1 MDKLLLIDDETDVQ
15 YSFRRLFDSPEI
27 ELTTATSGEEGL
39 KIIPRL
45 KPNLVMMD
53 IRMGGMNGLETLR
66 RLRVIDAKLPVIM
79 MTAYGTTQ
87 TAIEAMKLGAYD
99 YLLKPFD
106 VPKLKQIVFDALKA
120 ARAMK
125 QVVSYQPLLESEDY
139 DLGIVGRCEPMQ
151 NVFKLIGQLSASDAT
166 ALVTGESGTGKELV
180 ARAVY
185 SHSQRSSQPFLAIN
199 CAAIPENLL
208 ESELFG
214 HEKGAFTG
222 ATNQRIGKFEQC
234 NRGTIFLDEIGD
246 MTLATQTKILRVL
259 QSGTFERV
267 GGNQPIKVDVRVI
280 AATNKPLEAAVASKQ
295 FREDLFYRLNVV
307 RIALPAL
314 RERREDIRLLVN
326 YFLKKF
332 AQEQNQ
338 PPKSISEEVLTALEV
353 YRWPGNVRELENVIR
368 RALVVTKG
376 DALLPGDLPPEL
388 SAPGFTGTAGGTGAA
403 TGPSIAQA
411 TAASI
416 ANADV
421 ADLAKALFQHAR
433 SDSKLK
439 VIPAV
444 ERELVIQA
452 LIETQGNQV
461 QAAKLLGITRA
472 TLRKRVEKFHIKQGL
487 AIQ

>member
-1 MDKLLLIDDETDVQ
+1 
-15 YSFRRLFDSPEI
+15 
-27 ELTTATSGEEGL
+27 
-39 KIIPRL
+39 
-45 KPNLVMMD
+45 
-53 IRMGGMNGLETLR
+53 
-66 RLRVIDAKLPVIM
+66 
-79 MTAYGTTQ
+79 
-87 TAIEAMKLGAYD
+87 
-99 YLLKPFD
+99 
-106 VPKLKQIVFDALKA
+106 
-120 ARAMK
+120 
-125 QVVSYQPLLESEDY
+125 
-139 DLGIVGRCEPMQ
+139 
-151 NVFKLIGQLSASDAT
+151 
-166 ALVTGESGTGKELV
+166 
-180 ARAVY
+180 
-185 SHSQRSSQPFLAIN
+185 
-199 CAAIPENLL
+199 
-208 ESELFG
+208 
-214 HEKGAFTG
+214 
-222 ATNQRIGKFEQC
+222 
-234 NRGTIFLDEIGD
+234 
-246 MTLATQTKILRVL
+246 
-259 QSGTFERV
+259 
-267 GGNQPIKVDVRVI
+267 VRVI

-314 RERREDIRLLVN
+314 RERKEDIRLLVN

-338 PPKSISEEVLTALEV
+338 PPKSISEEVLAALEA

-388 SAPGFTGTAGGTGAA
+388 SAPGFTGTTGGTSAT

-411 TAASI
+411 AAASI

-421 ADLAKALFQHAR
+421 ADFAKALFQHAR
-433 SDSKLK
+433 TDSKLK